1 MPIKKPMPQKRILVW
16 VRKSKS
22 SWANT
27 AKNLLASQCF
37 VKKYRNWKRSEV
49 ILYSLVVER
58 HIT

>member
-1 MPIKKPMPQKRILVW
+1 MPQKRILVW